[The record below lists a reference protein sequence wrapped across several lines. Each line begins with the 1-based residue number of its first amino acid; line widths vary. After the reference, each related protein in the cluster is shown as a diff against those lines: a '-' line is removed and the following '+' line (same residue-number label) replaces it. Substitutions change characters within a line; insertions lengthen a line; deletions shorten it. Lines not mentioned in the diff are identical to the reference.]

1 MAIKSLEEK
10 SLSEESPSKRKMCR
24 RCWVRMR
31 LMVFSQ
37 MGFMTT
43 GARAGEICDTRGLSH
58 CVMCGSKLIPMSE
71 MPDKEYLRKSLI
83 QVGYHGKLP
92 EV

>member
-1 MAIKSLEEK
+1 
-10 SLSEESPSKRKMCR
+10 
-24 RCWVRMR
+24 
-31 LMVFSQ
+31 
-37 MGFMTT
+37 MTT

-71 MPDKEYLRKSLI
+71 MPDKEILREHLI
-83 QVGYHGKLP
+83 YVGYHGKLP